1 MKKKKKVVVVNDKSE
16 SLTYG
21 SWLEILKRAAQLNG
35 KAEVEIVQTPE
46 WGLKKVE
53 QGNVDTLVFISGSM
67 LDEARQIQENHPSL
81 KVVIFAGQI
90 PKKEVILIDK
100 GWRLSTQEIQ
110 YILL

>member
-1 MKKKKKVVVVNDKSE
+1 MKKKVIIVNDKSE

-21 SWLEILKRAAQLNG
+21 SWLEVLRRAAQLNG
-35 KAEVEIVQTPE
+35 KAEVEIVESPE

-53 QGNVDTLVFISGSM
+53 EGYVDTLVFISGSM
-67 LDEARQIQENHPSL
+67 LDEARQIQESHPLL
-81 KVVIFAGQI
+81 KIVIFVGQI

-100 GWRLSTQEIQ
+100 GWKLSTQEIQ